1 MKTSILNIES
11 LNNGSIKDLLAQ
23 AEGDILRIVLGEQ
36 YISYCYTVDGE
47 KLDLRSWG
55 MNIWFA

>member
-11 LNNGSIKDLLAQ
+11 LNNGSIKDLLAK

-36 YISYCYTVDGE
+36 YISYRYTVDGE
-47 KLDLRSWG
+47 KLDLRSRG